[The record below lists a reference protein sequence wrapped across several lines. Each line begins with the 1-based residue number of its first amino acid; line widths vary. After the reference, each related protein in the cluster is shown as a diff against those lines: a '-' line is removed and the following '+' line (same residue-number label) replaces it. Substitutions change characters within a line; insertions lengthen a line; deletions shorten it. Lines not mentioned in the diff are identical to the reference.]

1 MVSAVGLVL
10 CSLFSKELVSDSGA
24 LCHLNKR
31 EKPRSNASLSQAF
44 LILPFPLRPP
54 TFWCGCLHHHGT
66 GSPSRK
72 QQNLLTLSQKSAQD
86 LAREHQGKSFLEVDD
101 DSPSDPAPT
110 LWYTLFFRE

>member
-1 MVSAVGLVL
+1 MVSAIGLVL

-31 EKPRSNASLSQAF
+31 EKPRSNASLS
-44 LILPFPLRPP
+44 LKLSPILPLPLRPP
-54 TFWCGCLHHHGT
+54 TLWCGCLHRHRT

-72 QQNLLTLSQKSAQD
+72 QQSLFTLSQKSAQGP
-86 LAREHQGKSFLEVDD
+86 AREHQGKSFLEVDD
-101 DSPSDPAPT
+101 SPSDPAPA

>member
-1 MVSAVGLVL
+1 MSFEQERKAQI
-10 CSLFSKELVSDSGA
+10 
-24 LCHLNKR
+24 KR
-31 EKPRSNASLSQAF
+31 LTLSS
-44 LILPFPLRPP
+44 FPLLFPPRPP

-72 QQNLLTLSQKSAQD
+72 QQNLLTLSLKSAQG

-110 LWYTLFFRE
+110 VWYTLFFRE